1 MTFKFVQFV
10 LGTAIVVTGPGHQ
23 KTLTCHSVGTC
34 DLVMAQYGQ
43 GEEGA
48 SVDNNMVP

>member
-1 MTFKFVQFV
+1 MTFKIVQFV
-10 LGTAIVVTGPGHQ
+10 LGAAIVVTGPGHQ
-23 KTLTCHSVGTC
+23 KTLTCHCVGTR
-34 DLVMAQYGQ
+34 DLVMAQYAE